1 MDRRPAIKPGPD
13 LRQADTSRDDDSF
26 DSATD
31 GDGFSRLDTGV
42 TGMTG
47 SSIDTLYDLG
57 LPAPALGDEADDAE
71 LDEPVPNAERLVA
84 QAVALAGDDHD
95 AATLVGRFWRFA
107 PDEELIGFTA
117 EEMLTAA
124 RAHRDL
130 AQQRVPGELKLRIH
144 EPDADQH
151 HTVIEIVTDDMPFLV
166 DSVTALLN
174 SHHLDVHLLVH
185 PLVVVRREPLGR
197 LTEVSADVEPDD
209 AIAGDLVE
217 SWMRIEIDPVRDP
230 AGRERLRRELQRVL
244 TDVREAVEDW
254 PKMRQR
260 ALALAD
266 ELASART
273 SDNRPPVPEKDI
285 TDSVELLRWLAH
297 DHFTFLGYREYRLVD
312 TEGAGGGQA
321 LEAVLGTGLGVLR
334 SDSPEARSLNSM
346 TPEAHEKVL
355 EKRLLIITKANSR
368 ATVHRS
374 AYLDYIGFKIFNEAG
389 DVVGERRFLG
399 LFSTAAYR
407 TSVQELPVVRR
418 KVAEV
423 LDRSGLSLR
432 SHSGKDLLQILETY
446 PRDELFQI
454 KTDDLYH
461 AVIGVLRMAGRRQLR
476 VFLRRDA
483 YGRFISCLIYLP
495 RDRFTTQNRLRM
507 QDILLRELNGV
518 GVDYTTRVTESMLA
532 RVHFIVRTDPSNPP
546 GQIDADLLAEEL
558 ADATRLWDDDY
569 RLVLERKLGDEQA
582 KHLFSRY
589 ADAFP
594 EGYKDGHTPYEAM
607 KDLAKLELLEEP
619 GQLEMHLF
627 RKQVAPR
634 ASGVGRDG
642 EADEAMDVRF
652 KVYRYGEPMML
663 SAVLPVLHSLGVK
676 VVDEHPYEVERVD
689 GRIWLYDFGLQLPEA
704 HQELAEVR
712 PHVENAFAAA
722 WRGEAEVD
730 GFNELVLRGGL
741 TWRQVVVLRAYA
753 KYLRQAGTVFSQEY
767 MEQTFIAYPKIAS
780 LLVELFETRFRP
792 GATTMDERRQRSGEL
807 VGAIGAAL
815 DDVASLD
822 QDRILRAYL
831 TLIQATLRTSFYQK
845 PVGGRP
851 KSYVAF
857 KLDPQAIPDLP
868 APRPKFEI
876 FVYSPR
882 FEGVHLRFGPV
893 ARGGLR
899 WSDRRE
905 DFRTEVLG
913 LVKAQMVKNAVIV
926 PVGAKG
932 GFVLKQKPGDRDEAV
947 ACYKEFVGA
956 LLDVTDNILSGEI
969 VPPDDVVR
977 HDADDPYLVVA
988 ADKGTATFSD
998 IANEI
1003 SEAHNFWLGDAF
1015 ASGGSAGYDH
1025 KKMGITA
1032 RGAWESVKRHF
1043 RELGH
1048 DTQTQDFTVV
1058 GVGDMSGDVFGNG
1071 MLLSKHIRLVAAFD
1085 HRHIFLDPDPD
1096 AATSWDERKR
1106 LFDLPRSSWEDYN
1119 PELISAGGG
1128 IHPRTAKSVP
1138 ITPQVRAVLGLDDDV
1153 SQLSPQ
1159 ELMKAIL
1166 TAPVDLFWN
1175 GGIGTYVKA
1184 STQTNAEVGDKSND
1198 AIRVDGKSLRCRVV
1212 GEGGNLGFTQ
1222 HGRIE
1227 YASAGGRIYTDFID
1241 NAAGV
1246 DCSDHEVN
1254 IKILLNTAV
1263 ADDELGRPERD
1274 ELLAQMTDEVA
1285 ELVLRDNYDQARALN
1300 NAEAQAASLLPVHRR
1315 MINELERSGA
1325 LDRALEALPPD
1336 DELAVRTENGLTAP
1350 EFAVLLAY
1358 VKIVLEREI
1367 VSEGLADEEW
1377 TTDILVNYF
1386 PTPLR
1391 ERFADRMGRHRLRR
1405 DIVTTVLVNEAI
1417 NRGGIS
1423 FVFRVVEETAASAA
1437 DVLRAYVVVREVFGL
1452 RELWDAVEAL
1462 DNQVSPELQTS
1473 VYLDTRR
1480 LLDRAVRWLVTN
1492 RRSPLDVP
1500 AEIARLRDGV
1510 ARLLPDLE
1518 HLFYGTERE
1527 AIAAHIDSLTGKGLP
1542 RELAEQATRL
1552 MYSFGLL
1559 DVVETARST
1568 NREVSEVASVYF
1580 VLSDRFRVDS
1590 LLSKIS
1596 LLPREDRWQ
1605 TLARMALRY
1614 DLYAAL
1620 AALTAEVLGSTP
1632 DTLPPVDRVQEWEQA
1647 NATSI
1652 HRAHRAMG
1660 EFDESR
1666 ADLSALSVLLRQI
1679 RTLVRTSAAA

>member
-13 LRQADTSRDDDSF
+13 LRQADTGRDDDSF

-57 LPAPALGDEADDAE
+57 LPAQALADESEDAE

-95 AATLVGRFWRFA
+95 AATLVDRFWRFA

-117 EEMLTAA
+117 EEMLEAA

-144 EPDADQH
+144 EPDAEQH
-151 HTVIEIVTDDMPFLV
+151 HTVVEIVTDDMPFLV

-174 SHHLDVHLLVH
+174 SRHLDVHLLVH

-230 AGRERLRRELQRVL
+230 AERETLRRELQRVL

-266 ELASART
+266 ELAAART

-297 DHFTFLGYREYRLVD
+297 DHFTFLGYREYRLVHTD
-312 TEGAGGGQA
+312 GARGGQA
-321 LEAVLGTGLGVLR
+321 LEAVLGTGLGILR

-346 TPEAHEKVL
+346 THEAHEKVL

-389 DVVGERRFLG
+389 EVVGERRFLG

-532 RVHFIVRTDPSNPP
+532 RVHFIVRTDPNNPP
-546 GQIDADLLAEEL
+546 GEIDADLLAEEL

-582 KHLFSRY
+582 KHLFARY

-627 RKQVAPR
+627 RKQAPPRPYAAR
-634 ASGVGRDG
+634 AAD
-642 EADEAMDVRF
+642 ADEAMDVRF

-689 GRIWLYDFGLQLPEA
+689 GRIWLYDFGLELPER
-704 HQELAEVR
+704 HQDLAEVR

-730 GFNELVLRGGL
+730 GFNELVLRAGL

-767 MEQTFIAYPKIAS
+767 MEQTFIAYPQIAE
-780 LLVELFETRFRP
+780 LLVKLFETRFAP
-792 GATTMDERRQRSGEL
+792 GATTLDERRQRSGEL
-807 VGAIGAAL
+807 VDAIGEAL
-815 DDVASLD
+815 DEVASLD

-851 KSYVAF
+851 KAYVAF

-882 FEGVHLRFGPV
+882 FEGVHLRYGPV

-947 ACYKEFVGA
+947 ICYKEFISA
-956 LLDVTDNILSGEI
+956 LLDVTDNIVSGEI
-969 VPPDDVVR
+969 VPPEDVVR
-977 HDADDPYLVVA
+977 HDGDDPYMVVA

-1003 SEAHNFWLGDAF
+1003 SEAHSFWLGDAF

-1071 MLLSKHIRLVAAFD
+1071 MLLSEHIRLVAAFD
-1085 HRHIFLDPDPD
+1085 HRHIFLDPDPES
-1096 AATSWDERKR
+1096 ARSFQERKR
-1106 LFDLPRSSWEDYN
+1106 LFDMPRSSWEDYDR
-1119 PELISAGGG
+1119 ELISEGGG
-1128 IHPRTAKSVP
+1128 VYPRTAKSVP
-1138 ITPQVRAVLGLDDDV
+1138 VSPQVRAVLGLDEDV
-1153 SQLSPQ
+1153 TQLSPQ

-1184 STQTNAEVGDKSND
+1184 SSQTNAEVGDKSND
-1198 AIRVDGKSLRCRVV
+1198 AIRVDGKGLRCRVV

-1222 HGRIE
+1222 QGRIE
-1227 YASAGGRIYTDFID
+1227 YASTGGRIYTDFID

-1263 ADDELGRPERD
+1263 ADGELDRPERD
-1274 ELLAQMTDEVA
+1274 ELLARMTDEVA

-1300 NAEAQAASLLPVHRR
+1300 NAQAQAASLLPVHRR

-1325 LDRALEALPPD
+1325 LNRSLEALPSD
-1336 DELAVRTENGLTAP
+1336 EELAVRTESGLTPP
-1350 EFAVLLAY
+1350 EFAVVLAY

-1367 VSEGLADEEW
+1367 VGEGLADEEW
-1377 TTDILVNYF
+1377 TTDVLVNYF

-1391 ERFADRMGRHRLRR
+1391 QRFADRMGRHRLRR

-1452 RELWDAVEAL
+1452 RDLWDAVEAL
-1462 DNQVSPELQTS
+1462 DNKVSPELQTA

-1492 RRSPLDVP
+1492 RRSPIDVP

-1518 HLFYGTERE
+1518 HRFWGTERE
-1527 AIAAHIDSLTGKGLP
+1527 AIAAHIESLVDRGLP
-1542 RELAEQATRL
+1542 RDLAEQATRL

-1559 DVVETARST
+1559 DIVETAQATGRD
-1568 NREVSEVASVYF
+1568 VGEVASVYF
-1580 VLSDRFRVDS
+1580 VLSDRFRVDA

-1620 AALTAEVLGSTP
+1620 AALTAEVLGSTSE
-1632 DTLPPVDRVQEWEQA
+1632 DVPPVERVQEWEQA